1 MLCVHYRDASRDDG
15 AEAWAGNWSI
25 VQDFLAVMKKLLL
38 GLKEGFI
45 LLYRLC
51 DLQPHPES
59 VLYWFSSVC
68 LLRALSIGS
77 LSPHYTTTL
86 IQAICQ
92 PKDQTT
98 TNTNAFHH

>member
-1 MLCVHYRDASRDDG
+1 MLRVHYGDAIGDRERSRDDG

-45 LLYRLC
+45 FLYRLC

-59 VLYWFSSVC
+59 VFYWFSSAC
-68 LLRALSIGS
+68 LLCRALSTGS
-77 LSPHYTTTL
+77 YSLH
-86 IQAICQ
+86 
-92 PKDQTT
+92 
-98 TNTNAFHH
+98 FHCIDPGHSSS